1 MLDVLMAG
9 GCLVLIIMTGLM
21 IYLIQSL
28 QDTIAYQDDNL
39 SFYRQEA
46 LSLNRTLRLDKR
58 DGRL

>member
-9 GCLVLIIMTGLM
+9 GCLVLIIMTGFM

-39 SFYRQEA
+39 SFYRQKA